1 MIASWLGG
9 LRGALLETAYPST
22 CLLCAAPGHAGLDLC
37 AACRAELPVSD
48 HACTRCGLPLE
59 YPAPF
64 CGHCL
69 RRPPP
74 FDAAWSALLY
84 APPVDDLIADFKF
97 RARLPQGR
105 LLARLMADALA
116 SRVPPPDC
124 VIPVPLH
131 PCRLRERGFNQALE
145 LVRPLARTLACPITH
160 GAVTRIR
167 ATPPQQSLAATA
179 RHGNLRGAFRVAPGL
194 EAGHVALVDDVMTT
208 GSTLREIAAALK
220 AHGVGRVDVWV
231 LARAA

>member
-1 MIASWLGG
+1 MIASWFGG

-37 AACRAELPVSD
+37 AACRAELPRPEQ
-48 HACTRCGLPLE
+48 ACARCGLPLE

-69 RRPPP
+69 RRLPP
-74 FDAAWSALLY
+74 FDATWAALLY
-84 APPVDDLIADFKF
+84 APPVDGLIADFKF
-97 RARLPQGR
+97 SARLPQGR
-105 LLARLMADALA
+105 LLGQLMAEALA
-116 SRVPPPDC
+116 PRINVPDC

-131 PCRLRERGFNQALE
+131 RHRLRERGFNQALE
-145 LVRPLARTLACPITH
+145 LARPLARALGCPLHH
-160 GAVTRIR
+160 GAVMRVR
-167 ATPPQQSLAATA
+167 ATPPQQTLAATM
-179 RHGNLRGAFRVAPGL
+179 RRDNLRGAFRVHPGF

-208 GSTLREIAAALK
+208 GSTLREIAVALK
-220 AHGVGRVDVWV
+220 VHGVKRVDVWV